1 MTDTVSNPRV
11 RIDKWLWAVRFF
23 KTRSLAQRAIE
34 AGHVLLN
41 EKRIKPSHCV
51 EIGDLID
58 IRLGSRHL
66 TLAVDGVTSVRGSA
80 TIAQTHYSE
89 TVESQQRNTE
99 EKASMVA
106 TRVGGRPT
114 KQNRRRIDRLR
125 DAL

>member
-1 MTDTVSNPRV
+1 MTDTVSQPRV

-34 AGHVLLN
+34 AGHVRLN
-41 EKRIKPSHCV
+41 EKRMKPSHCV
-51 EIGDLID
+51 QIADLID
-58 IRLGSRHL
+58 IRLGGRHL
-66 TLAVDGVTSVRGSA
+66 TLVVGSVTSVRGSA

-89 TVESQQRNTE
+89 TVESQQRNIE

-114 KQNRRRIDRLR
+114 KQDRRRIDRLR
-125 DAL
+125 DAR